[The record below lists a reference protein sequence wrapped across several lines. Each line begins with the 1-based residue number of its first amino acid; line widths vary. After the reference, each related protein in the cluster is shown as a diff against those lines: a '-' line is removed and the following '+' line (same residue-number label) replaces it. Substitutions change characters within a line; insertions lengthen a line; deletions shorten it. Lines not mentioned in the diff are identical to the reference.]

1 MTSGWW
7 WSGLWAD
14 HESPMADSFI
24 NTSFSAYPGN
34 VHIPPRP
41 VLCPPLL
48 SLDTFCLVD
57 LIFFHLF
64 NHIPFVD
71 NSQTSFINPWPLCWA
86 PEPCVQLFLDNPSG
100 SITGTSHST
109 FTSSLLPTNPATP
122 PGKWHYHLFC
132 FPSYYPENQG
142 WLLYHPNFHIQHSLN
157 PAGVAS

>member
-1 MTSGWW
+1 
-7 WSGLWAD
+7 
-14 HESPMADSFI
+14 MADSFI

-57 LIFFHLF
+57 LIFFHLS

-71 NSQTSFINPWPLCWA
+71 NSQTSVINPDLSVELQNRVSNCSWTTLLEVSLAPLTQH
-86 PEPCVQLFLDNPSG
+86 VHHPSCPQ
-100 SITGTSHST
+100 T
-109 FTSSLLPTNPATP
+109 LLPLLTNGIIYSASQVIILRI
-122 PGKWHYHLFC
+122 KDDF
-132 FPSYYPENQG
+132 SI
-142 WLLYHPNFHIQHSLN
+142 HPNFHIQHSLN